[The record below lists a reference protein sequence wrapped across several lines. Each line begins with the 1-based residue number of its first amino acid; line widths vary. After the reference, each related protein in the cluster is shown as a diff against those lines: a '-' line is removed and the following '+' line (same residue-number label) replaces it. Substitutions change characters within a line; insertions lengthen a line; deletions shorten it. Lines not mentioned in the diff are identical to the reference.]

1 MTNGNA
7 KGKAGERELAKII
20 RAAGWDARRSQQYC
34 GTEGDGDLTH
44 SIPGLHIECKRVER
58 LNVPKAYQQ
67 AVRDAGPNIPS
78 VIHRCNRAPWL
89 VTLSLD
95 HFLALLRVGDGL
107 N

>member
-20 RAAGWDARRSQQYC
+20 RAAGWEARRSQQYC
-34 GTEGDGDLTH
+34 GADGDGDLTH

-58 LNVPKAYQQ
+58 LNVLKAYQQ
-67 AVRDAGPNIPS
+67 AVRDAGSNIPS
-78 VIHRCNRAPWL
+78 VMHRCNRSTWL

-95 HFLALLRVGDGL
+95 HFLALLRVGDDL